1 MTAASALAHAPPTK
15 PSGRKEVKGKDEMG
29 VIRMADDFGDDAG
42 DKLLDWS
49 IRIMVERGRH
59 HAYASSSKL
68 AGALR
73 NAQGRVMESSGAPMS
88 EAVEREGWAKLD
100 LHEFTGIDGWSDLRE
115 VVDKD
120 LAARG
125 IVHEWFEDASDG
137 RQYLLFRTAE
147 AKDLSDAFGNLAD
160 RVEKAHE
167 QAVRAMERARE
178 LGRDD
183 PEPEQRGDGEVKDK
197 ADPRKEKRLQERVR
211 TVRRYAEEARGPER
225 ETRETGRVEKRER
238 GRV

>member
-1 MTAASALAHAPPTK
+1 MNDN
-15 PSGRKEVKGKDEMG
+15 EGKDQMG
-29 VIRMADDFGDDAG
+29 EVIRMADDFGDDAG

-73 NAQGRVMESSGAPMS
+73 NAQGRVMESSGAPMP

-100 LHEFTGIDGWSDLRE
+100 LHEFTGIDGWNDLKE
-115 VVDKD
+115 IMGKD

-137 RQYLLFRTAE
+137 RRYLLFRTAE

-178 LGRDD
+178 IGRDD
-183 PEPEQRGDGEVKDK
+183 PEPEQRGDGAGK

>member
-1 MTAASALAHAPPTK
+1 MKTAFAPARAPPAK
-15 PSGRKEVKGKDEMG
+15 PSGMKDSKGKDQMGG

-73 NAQGRVMESSGAPMS
+73 NAQGRVMEGSGAPMP

-100 LHEFTGIDGWSDLRE
+100 LHEFTGIDGWNDLKE
-115 VVDKD
+115 IMDKD
-120 LAARG
+120 LVARG

-137 RQYLLFRTAE
+137 RRYLLFRTAE

-160 RVEKAHE
+160 RVEKAYE

-178 LGRDD
+178 IGRDD
-183 PEPEQRGDGEVKDK
+183 PEPEQRGEGAGK

>member
-1 MTAASALAHAPPTK
+1 MPTQARRSWRARCATPK
-15 PSGRKEVKGKDEMG
+15 
-29 VIRMADDFGDDAG
+29 
-42 DKLLDWS
+42 
-49 IRIMVERGRH
+49 
-59 HAYASSSKL
+59 
-68 AGALR
+68 
-73 NAQGRVMESSGAPMS
+73 
-88 EAVEREGWAKLD
+88 GWAKLD
-100 LHEFTGIDGWSDLRE
+100 LHEFTGIDGWNDLKE
-115 VVDKD
+115 IMDKD
-120 LAARG
+120 LVARG

-137 RQYLLFRTAE
+137 RRYLLFRTAE

-178 LGRDD
+178 IGRDD
-183 PEPEQRGDGEVKDK
+183 PEPEQRGEGAGK

-211 TVRRYAEEARGPER
+211 TVRRYAEEARAPER

>member
-1 MTAASALAHAPPTK
+1 MKTASAPAHAPPAK
-15 PSGRKEVKGKDEMG
+15 PSGMKDSKGKDQMG
-29 VIRMADDFGDDAG
+29 EVIRMADDFGDDAG

-73 NAQGRVMESSGAPMS
+73 NAQGRVMEGSGAPMP

-100 LHEFTGIDGWSDLRE
+100 LHEFTGIDGWNDLKE
-115 VVDKD
+115 IMGKD
-120 LAARG
+120 LTARG
-125 IVHEWFEDASDG
+125 IVHEWFEDASDE
-137 RQYLLFRTAE
+137 RRYLLFRTAE

-178 LGRDD
+178 IGRDD
-183 PEPEQRGDGEVKDK
+183 PEPEQRGDGAGK

-225 ETRETGRVEKRER
+225 ETHETGRVEKRER